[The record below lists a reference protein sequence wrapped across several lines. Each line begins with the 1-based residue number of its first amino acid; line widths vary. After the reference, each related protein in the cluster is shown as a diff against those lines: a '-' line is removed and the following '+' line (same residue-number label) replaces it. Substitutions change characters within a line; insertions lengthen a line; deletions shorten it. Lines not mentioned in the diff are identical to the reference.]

1 MSHYRNENNL
11 EVDAIVE
18 LFTGQWAVFEIKL
31 GGDEFIEEGAKNLL
45 SFHKKLS
52 PKRQEEM
59 TSLNVLTAGNVSYQ
73 RTDGVN
79 VIALGHLG

>member
-1 MSHYRNENNL
+1 VSHYRNENNL

-18 LFTGQWAVFEIKL
+18 LFTGQWAGFEIKL